1 MIIPWINN
9 STARGSGTNAR
20 QEMCVPGSSTTNW
33 LSLHEMSKCR
43 PRWSPQQVVWAYAAC
58 SAEDSPAFSFFGS
71 LDLAVVTEGG
81 RTAHENTIDDE
92 QALPEVT
99 WPQWERWACGD
110 IAHLPQGSKTGGYEL
125 KMAFK
130 YVSESQQKPV
140 TIKRHAGRVMSTAG
154 ISSFMPE
161 SCNVRPCQVS
171 AVCVGQISTNLF
183 DSRFE
188 WA

>member
-99 WPQWERWACGD
+99 WPQWERWACGERD
-110 IAHLPQGSKTGGYEL
+110 EPAVTLLTFHREAKLEVMNWKCL
-125 KMAFK
+125 LNMW
-130 YVSESQQKPV
+130 VSP
-140 TIKRHAGRVMSTAG
+140 
-154 ISSFMPE
+154 
-161 SCNVRPCQVS
+161 
-171 AVCVGQISTNLF
+171 
-183 DSRFE
+183 SRSRLL
-188 WA
+188 